1 MALCVVL
8 CVCVC
13 LSMRDFERNRIYVT
27 IYMYPWLC

>member
-13 LSMRDFERNRIYVT
+13 LSMRDFERNRIY
-27 IYMYPWLC
+27 MYPWLC